1 LYELAEMFWHE
12 SERLRHWKN
21 LMHATDAAAPCAGQH
36 VGLKGSENNEE
47 HAQGA
52 FFEHHEQSIRIVE

>member
-1 LYELAEMFWHE
+1 MFWHKPE
-12 SERLRHWKN
+12 GLWNGEYLV
-21 LMHATDAAAPCAGQH
+21 HATDAAAPCAGQH